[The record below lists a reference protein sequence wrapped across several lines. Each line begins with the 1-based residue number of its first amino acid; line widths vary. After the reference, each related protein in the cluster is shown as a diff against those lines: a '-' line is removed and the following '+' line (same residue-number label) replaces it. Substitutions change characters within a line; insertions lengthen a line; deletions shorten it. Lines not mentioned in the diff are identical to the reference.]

1 MALTVF
7 PVGKR
12 ADYMTAEP
20 EAQHERADDD
30 EGRIDG
36 IAENQSGLPD
46 PDDLVDE
53 TADAGNEKY

>member
-1 MALTVF
+1 
-7 PVGKR
+7 
-12 ADYMTAEP
+12 MTAEP